1 MLGATYSHAIFKSN
15 KKLALGLRILADK
28 NKDVF
33 IVKCEVSRLTFDGTP
48 DWALCCIVVKVL
60 SKNASA

>member
-1 MLGATYSHAIFKSN
+1 MLEVTYSQAIFKSN
-15 KKLALGLRILADK
+15 KKLAPGLRILADK
-28 NKDVF
+28 NRDVF

-48 DWALCCIVVKVL
+48 DWALCCIVVKAL